1 MKKVVFFS
9 FLALFFTSCFE
20 IVEEVNMKADGS
32 GKMIVTVDMSESKE
46 DLKGYMDSGEIGEMK
61 LPDQKELNSYLS
73 RIENT
78 LESVNG
84 MSNASAKADF
94 NEFIF
99 TFAADFTSVKAMN
112 AAVNKLTKELSRGM
126 ISIDN
131 KYEYANG
138 QFKRS
143 FGSMLSAEDYEKLPM
158 MQRFVLES
166 ARMVSVYTFSKSVK
180 KMSNENAELSA
191 GNKVVK
197 FKSTLGDIAK
207 GTKSVQNTISF

>member
-1 MKKVVFFS
+1 MKKVLFFS
-9 FLALFFTSCFE
+9 FLAVFFTSCFE
-20 IVEEVNMKADGS
+20 IVEEVKMKTDGS
-32 GKMIVTVDMSESKE
+32 GKMIVTVNMSESKE
-46 DLKGYMDSGEIGEMK
+46 DLKGYMDSGEIGEMT
-61 LPDQKELNSYLS
+61 LPDQKELTNYLS

-112 AAVNKLTKELSRGM
+112 LAVNKLTKELSRGM
-126 ISIDN
+126 IAIDN
-131 KYEYANG
+131 KYEYTNG
-138 QFKRS
+138 RFKRS
-143 FGSMLSAEDYEKLPM
+143 FGTMLSEADYEKLPM

-166 ARMVSVYTFSKSVK
+166 ARMVSIYTFSKSVK
-180 KMSNENAELSA
+180 KMSNETAELSD

>member
-1 MKKVVFFS
+1 MKKVLFFS
-9 FLALFFTSCFE
+9 FLTIFFTSCFE
-20 IVEEVNMKADGS
+20 IVEEVKMKTDGS
-32 GKMIVTVDMSESKE
+32 GKMIVTVNMSESKE
-46 DLKGYMDSGEIGEMK
+46 DLKGYMDSGEIGEMT
-61 LPDQKELNSYLS
+61 LPDQKELTSYLS
-73 RIENT
+73 KIENT

-84 MSNASAKADF
+84 MSNATAEADF

-99 TFAADFTSVKAMN
+99 TFAADFTNVKAMN
-112 AAVNKLTKELSRGM
+112 TAVNKLTKELSRGM

-138 QFKRS
+138 KFTRS
-143 FGSMLSAEDYEKLPM
+143 FGSMLSAADYEKLPM

-166 ARMVSVYTFSKSVK
+166 ARMVSIYTFSKSVK
-180 KMSNENAELSA
+180 KMSNENAELST

>member
-1 MKKVVFFS
+1 MKKVLLFS
-9 FLALFFTSCFE
+9 FLAVFFTSCFE
-20 IVEEVNMKADGS
+20 IVEEVKMKTDGS
-32 GKMIVTVDMSESKE
+32 GKMIVTVNMSESKE
-46 DLKGYMDSGEIGEMK
+46 DLKGYMDSGEIGELT
-61 LPDQKELNSYLS
+61 LPDQKELTSYLS
-73 RIENT
+73 KIENT

-84 MSNASAKADF
+84 MSNASAEADF

-112 AAVNKLTKELSRGM
+112 SAVNKLTKELSRGM
-126 ISIDN
+126 IAIDN
-131 KYEYANG
+131 KYEYTNG
-138 QFKRS
+138 KFTRS
-143 FGSMLSAEDYEKLPM
+143 FGSMLSEADYEKLPM

-191 GNKVVK
+191 GNKVVR

-207 GTKSVQNTISF
+207 GTKQVENTISF

>member
-1 MKKVVFFS
+1 MKKVLFFS
-9 FLALFFTSCFE
+9 FLTIFFTSCFE
-20 IVEEVNMKADGS
+20 IVEEVKMKTDGS
-32 GKMIVTVDMSESKE
+32 GKMLVTVNMSESKE
-46 DLKGYMDSGEIGEMK
+46 DLKGYMDSGEIGEMT
-61 LPDQKELNSYLS
+61 LPDQKELTSYLS

-99 TFAADFTSVKAMN
+99 TFAADFTNVKAMN
-112 AAVNKLTKELSRGM
+112 TAVNKLTKELSGGM

-138 QFKRS
+138 KFTRS
-143 FGSMLSAEDYEKLPM
+143 FGSMLSATDYEKLPM

-166 ARMVSVYTFSKSVK
+166 ARMVSIYTFSKSVK

-191 GNKVVK
+191 GDKIVK

>member
-1 MKKVVFFS
+1 MKKVLFFS
-9 FLALFFTSCFE
+9 FLTIFFTSCFE
-20 IVEEVNMKADGS
+20 IVEEVKMKADGS
-32 GKMIVTVDMSESKE
+32 GKMIVTVNMSESKE

-84 MSNASAKADF
+84 MSNASAEADF

-99 TFAADFTSVKAMN
+99 TFAADFTSVKSMN
-112 AAVNKLTKELSRGM
+112 VAVNKLTKELSRGM

-138 QFKRS
+138 KFTRS
-143 FGSMLSAEDYEKLPM
+143 FGSMLSAADYEKLPM

-166 ARMVSVYTFSKSVK
+166 ARMVSIYTFSKSVK
-180 KMSNENAELSA
+180 KMSNDNAELSA
-191 GNKVVK
+191 GDKVVK

>member
-1 MKKVVFFS
+1 MKKVLFFS
-9 FLALFFTSCFE
+9 FLAIFFTSCFE
-20 IVEEVNMKADGS
+20 IVEEVDMKADGS
-32 GKMIVTVDMSESKE
+32 GKMIVTVNMSESKE
-46 DLKGYMDSGEIGEMK
+46 DLKGYMDSGEVNGMN
-61 LPDQKELNSYLS
+61 LPDQKELNNYLKQ
-73 RIENT
+73 IEQT

-84 MSNASAKADF
+84 MSNADAKADF

-112 AAVNKLTKELSRGM
+112 IAVNKLTKELSRGM

-138 QFKRS
+138 KFVRS
-143 FGSMLSAEDYEKLPM
+143 FGTMLSAEDYEKLPM

-166 ARMVSVYTFSKSVK
+166 ARMVSIYTFNKSVK
-180 KMSNENAELSA
+180 KMSNQNAELLA
-191 GNKVVK
+191 GDKVVK
-197 FKSTLGDIAK
+197 FKSTLGEIAK

>member
-1 MKKVVFFS
+1 MKKILLFS
-9 FLALFFTSCFE
+9 FLAIFFTSCFE
-20 IVEEVNMKADGS
+20 IVEEVNMKTNGAGQ
-32 GKMIVTVDMSESKE
+32 MVVTVNMSESKE
-46 DLKGYMDSGEIGEMK
+46 DLKGYMDSGEVNGMN
-61 LPDQKELNSYLS
+61 LPNQNELNSYLS
-73 RIENT
+73 QIEKT

-84 MSNASAKADF
+84 MSNASASADF

-112 AAVNKLTKELSRGM
+112 VAVNKLTKELSRGM
-126 ISIDN
+126 IAIDN
-131 KYEYANG
+131 KYEYTNG
-138 QFKRS
+138 QFTRS
-143 FGSMLSAEDYEKLPM
+143 FGTMISAEDYDKLPM

-180 KMSNENAELSA
+180 KMTNQNAELSA

-207 GTKSVQNTISF
+207 GTKKVENTISF

>member
-1 MKKVVFFS
+1 MKKVLLFS
-9 FLALFFTSCFE
+9 FLAVFFTSCFE
-20 IVEEVNMKADGS
+20 IVEEVTMKTDGS
-32 GKMIVTVDMSESKE
+32 GKMIVTVNMSESKE
-46 DLKGYMDSGEIGEMK
+46 DLKGYMDAGEIGEMA
-61 LPDQKELNSYLS
+61 LPDQKELTNYLS
-73 RIENT
+73 KIENT

-84 MSNASAKADF
+84 MSNASAEADF

-99 TFAADFTSVKAMN
+99 TFAADFTSIKAMN
-112 AAVNKLTKELSRGM
+112 LAVNKLTKELSRGM

-131 KYEYANG
+131 KYEYTNG
-138 QFKRS
+138 QFTRS
-143 FGSMLSAEDYEKLPM
+143 FGSMLSEADYEKLPM